1 MTEKIAQIV
10 KFIKLIHFLQKNQ
23 DSLLLLASR

>member
-10 KFIKLIHFLQKNQ
+10 KFIKLIHCLQKNQ